1 MTDVPVTFSQ
11 VECNGNTPPEN
22 GQQPITKTNEEV
34 SDVVGSPS
42 FYRIEP
48 SPEDLPTE
56 RNEEKNEKL
65 QGNMLLNWSMDE
77 KILKE
82 KPEEN
87 LFIVHKAI
95 TDLTLQETSVDE
107 MTFREGRQWEK
118 IPLSSSN
125 QEISRKKERIA
136 EQPLEE
142 RGDEGRKNKAH
153 QATEIEWLGF
163 QKPSQVDVLH
173 SKHDEEQEVW
183 DEEIN
188 NGDDDDDDDDDDD
201 VCNDEDEVRVIEFK
215 KKYEESSHLKEEGD
229 ASEDSPL
236 SSPSSQPVTPDEQ
249 PAFGKKNDISRNAY
263 SRYNTISY
271 RKIRKGN
278 TKQRI
283 DEFESMMHL

>member
-22 GQQPITKTNEEV
+22 GQQPIAKTNEEA
-34 SDVVGSPS
+34 SDVDGNPS

-48 SPEDLPTE
+48 SLEDLPTE

-82 KPEEN
+82 
-87 LFIVHKAI
+87 
-95 TDLTLQETSVDE
+95 TSIDE

-118 IPLSSSN
+118 IPLSSNN

-173 SKHDEEQEVW
+173 SKHEEEQEVW

-188 NGDDDDDDDDDDD
+188 NGDDDDNDDD
-201 VCNDEDEVRVIEFK
+201 VCNDDEDEVRVIEFK
-215 KKYEESSHLKEEGD
+215 KKCEESSHLKEEGD

>member
-11 VECNGNTPPEN
+11 VECNGDTPPEN
-22 GQQPITKTNEEV
+22 GQHKIMEEA
-34 SDVVGSPS
+34 SDMDGTPPYCRVESS
-42 FYRIEP
+42 LEDEP
-48 SPEDLPTE
+48 MEG
-56 RNEEKNEKL
+56 NQEKSEKL
-65 QGNMLLNWSMDE
+65 QENIRLNLSMDE

-87 LFIVHKAI
+87 LYIVHKAI
-95 TDLTLQETSVDE
+95 TDLSLQETSVDE
-107 MTFREGRQWEK
+107 MTFREGHQWEK

-125 QEISRKKERIA
+125 QELSRQKERIA
-136 EQPLEE
+136 EQPLGE
-142 RGDEGRKNKAH
+142 REDEDLKNKTQH
-153 QATEIEWLGF
+153 QAMEIEWLGF
-163 QKPSQVDVLH
+163 RKPSHVDVLH

-183 DEEIN
+183 EEEIN
-188 NGDDDDDDDDDDD
+188 NDDDDDCKD
-201 VCNDEDEVRVIEFK
+201 DEDEVRVIEFK
-215 KKYEESSHLKEEGD
+215 KKNEERSQLKEEGD

-249 PAFGKKNDISRNAY
+249 PAFGKKGDISRNAY

>member
-1 MTDVPVTFSQ
+1 MTDVPVTFSK
-11 VECNGNTPPEN
+11 VECNGDTPPEK

-34 SDVVGSPS
+34 SDVDGTPP

-48 SPEDLPTE
+48 SLEDLPTE
-56 RNEEKNEKL
+56 GNQEKSEKL
-65 QGNMLLNWSMDE
+65 QGNVLLKWSMDE
-77 KILKE
+77 ESLKE

-95 TDLTLQETSVDE
+95 TDLSLQETSVDE
-107 MTFREGRQWEK
+107 MTFREGHQWER

-125 QEISRKKERIA
+125 QKISRQKERIA

-142 RGDEGRKNKAH
+142 RKDEGRKSKAY

-163 QKPSQVDVLH
+163 RKPHQVDVLH

-188 NGDDDDDDDDDDD
+188 NDDDDD
-201 VCNDEDEVRVIEFK
+201 CNDDEDEVRVIEFK
-215 KKYEESSHLKEEGD
+215 KKTEEGAHLKEEGD

-249 PAFGKKNDISRNAY
+249 PTFGKKSDISRSAY

>member
-11 VECNGNTPPEN
+11 VECNGDTPPEN
-22 GQQPITKTNEEV
+22 GKPSITNTNEEI
-34 SDVVGSPS
+34 SDVDGTPPC
-42 FYRIEP
+42 YRVEP
-48 SPEDLPTE
+48 SLEDLSTE
-56 RNEEKNEKL
+56 RNQERSEKL
-65 QGNMLLNWSMDE
+65 QGKRLLNWSMDE

-95 TDLTLQETSVDE
+95 TDLSLQETSLDE
-107 MTFREGRQWEK
+107 MTFREGPQWEK
-118 IPLSSSN
+118 LPLSSSN
-125 QEISRKKERIA
+125 QEISRQKARIA

-142 RGDEGRKNKAH
+142 REDEGRKNKAY

-163 QKPSQVDVLH
+163 RKPRQVDMLRE
-173 SKHDEEQEVW
+173 EEQEVW

-188 NGDDDDDDDDDDD
+188 NEDD
-201 VCNDEDEVRVIEFK
+201 DEDEVRVIEFK
-215 KKYEESSHLKEEGD
+215 KKNEEGSHLREEGD
-229 ASEDSPL
+229 PSEDSPL

-249 PAFGKKNDISRNAY
+249 PAFGKKSEVSRNAY

>member
-1 MTDVPVTFSQ
+1 MTDVPGTLSQ
-11 VECNGNTPPEN
+11 AECNGDTPPEN
-22 GQQPITKTNEEV
+22 GQQPITKTNEGT
-34 SDVVGSPS
+34 SDVAGTPPY
-42 FYRIEP
+42 YRVEP
-48 SPEDLPTE
+48 RLEDLPTE
-56 RNEEKNEKL
+56 GNQEKSEKL
-65 QGNMLLNWSMDE
+65 QGNTLVNWSTDE

-95 TDLTLQETSVDE
+95 TDLSLQETSVDE
-107 MTFREGRQWEK
+107 MTFREGHQWEK
-118 IPLSSSN
+118 IPLSISN

-142 RGDEGRKNKAH
+142 KEEEDGKNKAD

-163 QKPSQVDVLH
+163 RKPSQVEVFH

-183 DEEIN
+183 DEETN
-188 NGDDDDDDDDDDD
+188 NDDDDD
-201 VCNDEDEVRVIEFK
+201 CNDDEDEVRVIEFK
-215 KKYEESSHLKEEGD
+215 KKNEEGSQLKEEGD
-229 ASEDSPL
+229 ANEDSPL
-236 SSPSSQPVTPDEQ
+236 SSPNSQPVTPEEQ
-249 PAFGKKNDISRNAY
+249 PTFGKKGDISRNAY

>member
-1 MTDVPVTFSQ
+1 MMTDAPVTWSQ
-11 VECNGNTPPEN
+11 VECNGDIPPEN
-22 GQQPITKTNEEV
+22 DKPPITEANEAV
-34 SDVVGSPS
+34 SDVESTPPYFRV
-42 FYRIEP
+42 EP
-48 SPEDLPTE
+48 SVVDSLTE
-56 RNEEKNEKL
+56 GNQEKSEKL
-65 QGNMLLNWSMDE
+65 QGKRMLNWSMDE

-95 TDLTLQETSVDE
+95 TDLSLEETSVDE
-107 MTFREGRQWEK
+107 MTFREGHQWEK

-125 QEISRKKERIA
+125 KEISGQKERIV

-142 RGDEGRKNKAH
+142 REDEGRKNIAY

-163 QKPSQVDVLH
+163 RKPRQVDVVH
-173 SKHDEEQEVW
+173 EEEQEVW

-188 NGDDDDDDDDDDD
+188 NEDD
-201 VCNDEDEVRVIEFK
+201 DEDEVRVIEFK
-215 KKYEESSHLKEEGD
+215 KKNEEGSSLKEEGD
-229 ASEDSPL
+229 PSEDSPL
-236 SSPSSQPVTPDEQ
+236 SSSSSQPVTPDEQ
-249 PAFGKKNDISRNAY
+249 PALGKKSDISRSTY

>member
-1 MTDVPVTFSQ
+1 MTDVPVTFSK
-11 VECNGNTPPEN
+11 VECNGDTPPEK

-34 SDVVGSPS
+34 SDVDGTPP

-48 SPEDLPTE
+48 SLEDLPTE
-56 RNEEKNEKL
+56 GNQEKSEKL
-65 QGNMLLNWSMDE
+65 QGNVLLKWSMDE
-77 KILKE
+77 ESLKE

-95 TDLTLQETSVDE
+95 TDLSLQETSVDE
-107 MTFREGRQWEK
+107 MTFREGHQWER

-125 QEISRKKERIA
+125 QKISRQKERIA

-142 RGDEGRKNKAH
+142 RKDEGRKSKAY

-163 QKPSQVDVLH
+163 RKPHQVDVLH

-188 NGDDDDDDDDDDD
+188 NDDDDD
-201 VCNDEDEVRVIEFK
+201 CNDDEDEVRVIEFK
-215 KKYEESSHLKEEGD
+215 KKTEEGSHLKEEGD

-249 PAFGKKNDISRNAY
+249 PTFGKKSDISRSAY

>member
-1 MTDVPVTFSQ
+1 MTDVPGTLSQ
-11 VECNGNTPPEN
+11 AECNGDTPPEN
-22 GQQPITKTNEEV
+22 GQQPITKTNEEA
-34 SDVVGSPS
+34 SDVGGTPPY
-42 FYRIEP
+42 YRVDP
-48 SPEDLPTE
+48 RLEDLPIE
-56 RNEEKNEKL
+56 RNQEKSKKL
-65 QGNMLLNWSMDE
+65 QGNMLVNWSTDE

-95 TDLTLQETSVDE
+95 TDLSLQETSVDE
-107 MTFREGRQWEK
+107 MTFREGHQWEK

-125 QEISRKKERIA
+125 QEISRQKERIA

-142 RGDEGRKNKAH
+142 KEEEDGKNKAH

-163 QKPSQVDVLH
+163 RKPNQVDVLR
-173 SKHDEEQEVW
+173 SKHEEEQEVW
-183 DEEIN
+183 DEEIH
-188 NGDDDDDDDDDDD
+188 DDDD
-201 VCNDEDEVRVIEFK
+201 CNDEEDEVRVIEFK
-215 KKYEESSHLKEEGD
+215 KKNEEGSQLKEEGD
-229 ASEDSPL
+229 ANEDSPP
-236 SSPSSQPVTPDEQ
+236 SSPSSQPVTPEEQ
-249 PAFGKKNDISRNAY
+249 PTLGKKSDISRNAY